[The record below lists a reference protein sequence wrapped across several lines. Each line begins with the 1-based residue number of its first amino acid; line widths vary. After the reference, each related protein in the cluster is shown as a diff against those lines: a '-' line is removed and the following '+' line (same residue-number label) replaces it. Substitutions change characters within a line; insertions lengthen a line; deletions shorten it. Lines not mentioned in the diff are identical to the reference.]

1 MAAQR
6 RQWWRDARIQTK
18 MLAVILPLIVI
29 PTVMLSVVGFIHTTG
44 VIAGTFLVIPVL
56 SLGLTLLCTIT
67 WAQRLTGPM
76 RRLAE
81 AAHRIAAGQQPVA
94 VVVDSEDELGRLAAA
109 FNDMAAGLAHHEA
122 ALQRKVDETT
132 TLYEIGQEITAQ
144 VALAPT
150 LRLIVE
156 RAYQLLQAEG
166 SLLALRQGDSDTFAM
181 QAHSGTGPPAL
192 TALRIRPGEG
202 LGGRI
207 VETGLPI
214 VVGDYLTEYLD
225 SPFLG
230 LVREGGC
237 RSLVAVPLKARDA
250 VIGVLYVQSQVPHKF
265 RDEDRQLLAALAD
278 QAAIAI
284 DNAKLYQQVSQH
296 TEELEAKVNECTR
309 ELEEA
314 NRKLASASHHKS
326 AFLANMSHELRTPMN
341 AIIGFARLVLRRAK
355 DVLPKREH
363 ENLEKILISAE
374 HLLSLINNILDL
386 AKIEAG
392 HLEISSSSFAL
403 EPLVDLCLR
412 SVEPLVKNAR
422 LQLAKEIETD
432 LPPLCTDQGK
442 VQQILVN
449 LLSNAVKFTPEGA
462 VTVTARRRAEEIA
475 ISVADTGI
483 GIPAPAL
490 SLIFEEFHQ
499 VDSSSTRQY
508 SGMGLGLSISRH
520 LARLLG
526 GDITVQSTLGCGSTF
541 TVTLPLHYH
550 AASLTTRVALAP
562 SPAEPV
568 LQPRSDRVLL
578 AIDDDPDVLYLL
590 GENLAE
596 AGYRVVGAVSGEEGL
611 QKARALRPFAIT
623 LDILMPHKDGWQI
636 LHALKADVAT
646 RDIPIIVLSI
656 VDNKVLGYRL
666 GAFDYLLKPFERE
679 AILGALARIPPRRGR
694 LLVIDDDPQVADL
707 VRQLLAGEPYE
718 VVTAADGQA
727 ALEVIA
733 RQHPDVVL
741 LDLLMARMEAFAVIE
756 HLRQD
761 AQYSQIPIIALT
773 ATTLTTAERAALEQ
787 SVRTVIQ
794 KQGLERDALLQEL
807 RNLLQ
812 AYYG

>member
-1 MAAQR
+1 MAAER
-6 RQWWRDARIQTK
+6 RHWWRDASIQTK
-18 MLAVILPLIVI
+18 MLMIILPLIVI
-29 PTVMLSVVGFIHTTG
+29 PMVMLSVVGFIYTTG
-44 VIAGTFLVIPVL
+44 GIAYTFIVIPVL
-56 SLGLTLLCTIT
+56 SLSLALLGTIT
-67 WAQRLTGPM
+67 WVRRLTGPM
-76 RRLAE
+76 RHLAE
-81 AAHRIAAGQQPVA
+81 AAHRIASGQQPVA
-94 VVVDSEDELGRLAAA
+94 VAVDSRDELGHLAEA
-109 FNDMAAGLAHHEA
+109 FNDMAAGLTHHEA
-122 ALQRKVDETT
+122 ALQRQVDETT
-132 TLYEIGQEITAQ
+132 T
-144 VALAPT
+144 
-150 LRLIVE
+150 
-156 RAYQLLQAEG
+156 
-166 SLLALRQGDSDTFAM
+166 
-181 QAHSGTGPPAL
+181 
-192 TALRIRPGEG
+192 
-202 LGGRI
+202 
-207 VETGLPI
+207 
-214 VVGDYLTEYLD
+214 
-225 SPFLG
+225 
-230 LVREGGC
+230 
-237 RSLVAVPLKARDA
+237 
-250 VIGVLYVQSQVPHKF
+250 
-265 RDEDRQLLAALAD
+265 
-278 QAAIAI
+278 
-284 DNAKLYQQVSQH
+284 LYQQVSQH
-296 TEELEAKVNECTR
+296 TEELAAKVSECTR

-314 NRKLASASHHKS
+314 NRKLETASHHKS

-392 HLEISSSSFAL
+392 HLEVSSSSFAL
-403 EPLVDLCLR
+403 EPLLDLCLHT
-412 SVEPLVKNAR
+412 VEPLVKNAR

-432 LPPLCTDQGK
+432 LPPLSTDQGK

-449 LLSNAVKFTPEGA
+449 LLSNAVKFTPEGS
-462 VTVTARRRAEEIA
+462 VTVTARRRGEA
-475 ISVADTGI
+475 ITLSVADTGI

-490 SLIFEEFHQ
+490 DLIFEEFHQ

-526 GDITVQSTLGCGSTF
+526 GDITVQSTVGVGSTF

-550 AASLTTRVALAP
+550 AAPLTTRVAVAP
-562 SPAEPV
+562 SPVEPMF
-568 LQPRSDRVLL
+568 QPPSDRVLL

-596 AGYRVVGAVSGEEGL
+596 VGYRVVGATSGEEGI

-636 LHALKADVAT
+636 LHALKADVTT

-656 VDNKVLGYRL
+656 VDNKDLGYRL
-666 GAFDYLLKPFERE
+666 GAFDYLLKPFDRE
-679 AILGALARIPPRRGR
+679 AILAALARIPPRRGR

-718 VVTAADGQA
+718 VVTAADGHA
-727 ALEVIA
+727 ALEVMA
-733 RQHPDVVL
+733 RQRPDVVL
-741 LDLLMARMEAFAVIE
+741 LDLLMARTDAFAVIE

-761 AQYSQIPIIALT
+761 ARYRQIPIIALT
-773 ATTLTTAERAALEQ
+773 ATTLTSPERTALEQ

-807 RNLLQ
+807 RGLLH
-812 AYYG
+812 AYSGTVPEG